1 MFRSR
6 ILALSVLFALV
17 ATAPNAFAKV
27 CHPKK
32 PITCHAAHFSTAA
45 APAAVAATPVKAA
58 KKAGP
63 KPAEQNHDSDFLQNQ
78 GGIY

>member
-45 APAAVAATPVKAA
+45 APAAVAATPVKAV
-58 KKAGP
+58 KATI
-63 KPAEQNHDSDFLQNQ
+63 K
-78 GGIY
+78 